1 MRYLVLVTSFIPNR
15 SGANQVLATVA
26 VGLSLVI
33 MTSVSGLLV
42 DKAGRRSLMVI
53 GTVTMGLAL
62 GFLSLT
68 LFTLN
73 STPYVQGWLVSI
85 KFTEI
90 GCLRELRE

>member
-1 MRYLVLVTSFIPNR
+1 M
-15 SGANQVLATVA
+15 LATVA
-26 VGLSLVI
+26 VGLSLVT

-53 GTVTMGLAL
+53 GTVIMGVAL

-73 STPYVQGWLVSI
+73 STPHVQGWLVSMN
-85 KFTEI
+85 FNEI
-90 GCLRELRE
+90 SLLRK